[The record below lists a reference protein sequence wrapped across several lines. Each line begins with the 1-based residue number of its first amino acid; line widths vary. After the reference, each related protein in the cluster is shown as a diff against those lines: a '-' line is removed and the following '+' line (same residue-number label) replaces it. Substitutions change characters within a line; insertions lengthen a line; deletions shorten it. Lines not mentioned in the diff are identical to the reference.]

1 VPTLRA
7 PSGPE
12 CLSAS
17 LVANI
22 SRSACAKS
30 IISPFTSEKEDVS
43 PVLLHLWVLNPN
55 VLYSCSSIQGKR
67 TAMKVLYKDVTVE
80 EGNRLLDSIVSDV
93 QDLNLPSAT
102 IQASRES
109 LNFSSRLLPARER
122 VFKDWHVGLLDRWDE
137 IRHH

>member
-1 VPTLRA
+1 
-7 PSGPE
+7 
-12 CLSAS
+12 
-17 LVANI
+17 
-22 SRSACAKS
+22 
-30 IISPFTSEKEDVS
+30 
-43 PVLLHLWVLNPN
+43 
-55 VLYSCSSIQGKR
+55 
-67 TAMKVLYKDVTVE
+67 MKVLYKDVTVE